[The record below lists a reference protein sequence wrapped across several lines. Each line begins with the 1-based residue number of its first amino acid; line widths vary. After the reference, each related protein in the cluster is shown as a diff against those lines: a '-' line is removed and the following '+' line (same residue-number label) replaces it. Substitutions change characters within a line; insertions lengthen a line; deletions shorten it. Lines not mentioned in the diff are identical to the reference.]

1 MTTKITHME
10 VDDMYLTKVIERF
23 GDPEMVAQSID
34 DMCNK
39 MDKEGYSLV
48 TYQFYANHEKII
60 FTFKKK

>member
-48 TYQFYANHEKII
+48 TYQFYDNDEKII
-60 FTFKKK
+60 ITFKLN

>member
-48 TYQFYANHEKII
+48 TYQFYAN
-60 FTFKKK
+60 